1 MIEFYGYNDARAIA
15 AYNKRNLTKMF
26 FIFAL
31 ICFFISI
38 IAIAI
43 PLYEL
48 LYIWGVFL
56 FLLLIVLFAS
66 SFSKYDDKILK
77 EKGIKTKHLFI
88 IDEFKLFKDNK
99 EIKQKEHIKFYSYKN
114 YIFLELTKS
123 YYYIP
128 KDELPISINELT
140 EKLREVVFGI
150 SVEKIIESVKN
161 YIDCNAIKG
170 IFEFTKDSFVWILG
184 GNKFTFYIELRE
196 IYINHDKLRFNK
208 HYVNYTHYHIDK
220 NEIYET
226 IKEFNEKYDGILR

>member
-1 MIEFYGYNDARAIA
+1 MIKFYGYNDARAIA
-15 AYNKRNLTKMF
+15 VYNKRNLTKMF
-26 FIFAL
+26 LIFAL

-38 IAIAI
+38 IAIVI

-56 FLLLIVLFAS
+56 FLLLIALFAS

-77 EKGIKTKHLFI
+77 EKGIKTKHLFKI
-88 IDEFKLFKDNK
+88 EDFKLFKDNK

-140 EKLREVVFGI
+140 KKLREVVFGI
-150 SVEKIIESVKN
+150 SIEKIIESVKN

-170 IFEFTKDSFVWILG
+170 NFEFTKDSFVWILG
-184 GNKFTFYIELRE
+184 GNKFTFYIELDE

-220 NEIYET
+220 SEINDT
-226 IKEFNEKYDGILR
+226 IKELNEKYNI

>member
-1 MIEFYGYNDARAIA
+1 M
-15 AYNKRNLTKMF
+15 K
-26 FIFAL
+26 
-31 ICFFISI
+31 
-38 IAIAI
+38 
-43 PLYEL
+43 
-48 LYIWGVFL
+48 
-56 FLLLIVLFAS
+56 
-66 SFSKYDDKILK
+66 
-77 EKGIKTKHLFI
+77 
-88 IDEFKLFKDNK
+88 
-99 EIKQKEHIKFYSYKN
+99 
-114 YIFLELTKS
+114 KS

-140 EKLREVVFGI
+140 EKFREVVFGI

-170 IFEFTKDSFVWILG
+170 NFEFTKDSFVWILS

-220 NEIYET
+220 SEINET

>member
-26 FIFAL
+26 MIFAL

-48 LYIWGVFL
+48 LYVWGVFL

-77 EKGIKTKHLFI
+77 EKGIKTKHLFK

-123 YYYIP
+123 CYYIP

-170 IFEFTKDSFVWILG
+170 NFEFTKDSFVWILG
-184 GNKFTFYIELRE
+184 GDKFTFYIELHE
-196 IYINHDKLRFNK
+196 TYINHDKLRFNK

-220 NEIYET
+220 SEINDT
-226 IKEFNEKYDGILR
+226 IKKLNEKYDI

>member
-1 MIEFYGYNDARAIA
+1 MIKFYGYNDARAIA
-15 AYNKRNLTKMF
+15 VYNKRNLTKMF
-26 FIFAL
+26 LIFAL
-31 ICFFISI
+31 ICLFISI

-66 SFSKYDDKILK
+66 SFSKCDDKILK
-77 EKGIKTKHLFI
+77 EKGIKTKHLFKI
-88 IDEFKLFKDNK
+88 EDFKLFKDNK

-150 SVEKIIESVKN
+150 SIEKIIESVKN
-161 YIDCNAIKG
+161 YIDCNVIKG
-170 IFEFTKDSFVWILG
+170 NFEFTKDSFVWILG
-184 GNKFTFYIELRE
+184 GNKFTFYIELHE

-220 NEIYET
+220 SEINDT
-226 IKEFNEKYDGILR
+226 IKELNEKYNI

>member
-26 FIFAL
+26 LIFAL
-31 ICFFISI
+31 ICFFVSI

-48 LYIWGVFL
+48 LYIWGIFL

-77 EKGIKTKHLFI
+77 ENGIKTKHLFKI
-88 IDEFKLFKDNK
+88 EDFKLFKDNK
-99 EIKQKEHIKFYSYKN
+99 EIKQKEHIKFYSYKK
-114 YIFLELTKS
+114 YIFLDLKKS

-128 KDELPISINELT
+128 KDDLPISINELC
-140 EKLREVVFGI
+140 ERLREVVFGT
-150 SVEKIIESVKN
+150 SVEKIIESVRN

-170 IFEFTKDSFVWILG
+170 DFEFSKDSFVWILG
-184 GNKFTFYIELRE
+184 CNKFTFYIELHE
-196 IYINHDKLRFNK
+196 TYINHDKLRFNK

-220 NEIYET
+220 SEITET
-226 IKEFNEKYDGILR
+226 IKEFNEKYDI